1 MRHEEYHNH
10 VHAFVAEM
18 AEVTSKKNPDYSMNQ
33 DAMNNFKA
41 IATMLGNGSITPRI
55 VWAVLMGKHLTAI
68 MSHMAQGKSLKDETI
83 HGRFIDLANYAML
96 GDALDKD
103 LASPPENAEPDRLV
117 VCPIRSGWVDML
129 VEAANH
135 FKFEGGFSRLEFN
148 TRKMAKEMQE
158 FLDDVNHGSENPDG
172 VVPSDSPS
180 VQRSAEDGRPD
191 REPKPRPDF
200 EPSPGR
206 VTERPGD
213 FRGY

>member
-158 FLDDVNHGSENPDG
+158 FLDAVDGSENPTSSLHGDPAG
-172 VVPSDSPS
+172 
-180 VQRSAEDGRPD
+180 VQRRDQVERSDWKPEPGSDAQSNPSRLAERTTHAG
-191 REPKPRPDF
+191 
-200 EPSPGR
+200 S
-206 VTERPGD
+206 V
-213 FRGY
+213 